1 MDQVLLWY
9 ERVSRQTRLGV
20 QAGAALLVLALGWV
34 AVIGPKWEA
43 AREAAAQADQ
53 AEERL
58 AEARRDL
65 ARYDQPVG
73 NLQERWEQV
82 RRTLRPGDEA
92 LTSPPELLTALTR
105 AAEEAGAESPIF
117 NPVSEGPTSPS
128 APWLRVIV
136 VEGQLFGR
144 TRMLVDFLNGLRE
157 LPVVLLVDSLGI
169 AREGTRARTS
179 LRIHALYPAGGEA
192 ARSPL
197 PAGGEGSA
205 GSAGGGAGNAGTGG
219 GAP

>member
-1 MDQVLLWY
+1 MDRVLLWY
-9 ERVSRQTRLGV
+9 ERASRQNRLGV

-43 AREAAAQADQ
+43 AREASAQADQ

-58 AEARRDL
+58 AQARRDL
-65 ARYDQPVG
+65 AQYDQPVG
-73 NLQERWEQV
+73 NLQERWEEV
-82 RRTLRPGDEA
+82 RTTLRPGDEA

-117 NPVSEGPTSPS
+117 NPVSEGPTAPS

-144 TRMLVDFLNGLRE
+144 TRMLVDFMSGLRE
-157 LPVVLLVDSLGI
+157 LPVVLLVDSLSI
-169 AREGTRARTS
+169 VREGTRARTS
-179 LRIHALYPAGGEA
+179 VRVHALYPAGGEA
-192 ARSPL
+192 ARPPF
-197 PAGGEGSA
+197 PAGGDGSP
-205 GSAGGGAGNAGTGG
+205 GSSGGAGSAGTGG